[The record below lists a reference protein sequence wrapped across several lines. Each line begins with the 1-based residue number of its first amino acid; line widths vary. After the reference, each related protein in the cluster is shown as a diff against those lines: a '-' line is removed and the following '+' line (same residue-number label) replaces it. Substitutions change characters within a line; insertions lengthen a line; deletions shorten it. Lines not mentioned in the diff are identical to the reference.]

1 MTPKSTV
8 HVIQG
13 MQKDTSKSKLGK
25 EFAFDA
31 KNIRITAREGNTLL
45 TITNEKGTKD
55 CHGLFGY
62 YLGHCVLNNQL
73 VLFTTIPDAEINKD
87 LIFLYDSDF
96 RQTSLYNGNLN
107 FNLNNPLETLGVYEN
122 EDIQKV
128 YWVDGLNQPRVINI
142 AAKNE
147 IKEKW
152 NDSSFDF
159 IPELQLN
166 ETVDVEAI
174 SNSSMF
180 APGVIQY
187 AFSYYNKYGQ
197 ESNIFNTTPLCYL
210 AFNNRGASP
219 EEIIKDRAFKITV
232 SNLDTNFEYVR
243 IYSIHRTS
251 LDAVPTVKRVIDLPI
266 TIPEEYTDIRESV
279 TSYYIGNTN
288 KAYLKRKDVIAEGA
302 TNVDR
307 NHGKL
312 ISKIFTDITSENLNN
327 GVINTYRCPNTIRPT
342 DAFDIIIGRYENG
355 EFTEIEKVIKIE
367 DLRYIQYIEIIN
379 TINEK
384 GVSSYEIKSI
394 AKNDQSEPLPF
405 IVEYTIENSTIPNI
419 SYIDNGTLGETID
432 PTQLLYIGGEDIIAG
447 TITAKDNTLF
457 LGNIELKNLSVPT
470 SIKNNLSNVT
480 ILPLRRTEDIPIKD
494 DLFYSSE
501 YPLSNITSY
510 YRAGEHYRLGIQFQ
524 YKNGRW
530 SEPIFIADKTQGLQM
545 RPTIIDNTIYLPS
558 FDFEIPSEIREELYS
573 LGFKKMRGL
582 VVFPEPH
589 DRKVLL
595 QGMLCPTVFN
605 KKDREENS
613 PYAQS
618 SWFLRPFLFDT
629 TKDGLPI
636 SIDDSYFIKNNGNSL
651 EYEDNIEDINR
662 GAFLEF
668 RHGSSIIGSFKN
680 DLSIDGNRG
689 SEIQNGYEY
698 KIDQSILT
706 LHSPE
711 IELED
716 FNINSNN
723 NVQVRIVGI
732 INFTS
737 NYGDIDIQTKT
748 PTRNI
753 NALGFT
759 HRKISNILS
768 GDTSLVS
775 GLFYND
781 SSSESKETDRFYM
794 TYLWHRS
801 GSLNDDTSS
810 SDNQSGILLKKKISN
825 IKFSKYNTW
834 INYNKVWKS
843 FGGNS
848 IKSLANGISNIEKF
862 NSDQVSLLKLN
873 SGTGECFNYYGNID
887 SLLPSEEKFPIFYG
901 NDWANK
907 ELLEDDNKG
916 TEPVRMKYKSSPH
929 LVFKLNN
936 AVSGHEIVL
945 PNINGLNS
953 VDGNQI
959 TNTKNPLP
967 EYLGEEIKYR
977 TYVSTGTSGS
987 PTNMIDGDLWLKE
1000 ELVYYGYYPDIPPE
1014 EVEVG
1019 GGRFYITRLLKYT
1032 NGKWEDYIQQANKD
1046 KNIKAYYLENDFE
1059 ASLYYFNGRQA
1070 VATDDSAS
1078 NNYIYAFVWKFEKK
1092 VNITPP
1098 EVETITV
1105 SQDSIEKINL
1115 NYPYLYLAELYVDSN
1130 LMKSAFGGNSESAIK
1145 NNLWIPASKSIP
1157 INEGTLTYEYGDTR
1171 YQRYD
1176 CLKTYAFTPE
1186 DENQVIEIA
1195 SFMCETR
1202 VNMLGRYDKNIGNLS
1217 NLNADPTNFNLF
1229 NPVYSQKDNF
1239 FNYRILDSDIY
1250 KLDKFTNTITW
1261 SKEKYAGEDV
1271 DTWTN
1276 ITMASTLDLD
1286 GTKGKVNKLLTFKDQ
1301 IFAFQDKGISNILF
1315 NSRVQI
1321 PVSDGVPIEISNG
1334 MKVEG
1339 SRYISDNI
1347 GCQNKKSIVTTP
1359 SGVYFLDSES
1369 NGIYLLAD
1377 GLTNL
1382 STNKGFDIWTKE
1394 VSKDP
1399 SFKSF
1404 YDKNEK
1410 DVYFTTEK
1418 YCLGYSE
1425 KLGQFTSFY
1434 DYNDVETMFNV
1445 GTGFYSIKANSVGY
1459 QSIYQHSIGKYNEF
1473 YGEIKPYHLTIISND
1488 DPQVDKVFTN
1498 LDYRADFFD
1507 SNNNYL
1513 ENESFDTLE
1522 VWNEYQEGKETL
1534 KYSKFRPSNLKKK
1547 FRMWGANIPRDKKN
1561 KLDRMRNP
1569 WLYIKLSKEKP
1580 GTSKMELHDI
1590 VVKYFE

>member
-1 MTPKSTV
+1 MTPKATS

-73 VLFTTIPDAEINKD
+73 VLFTTIPDAEIDKD
-87 LIFLYDSDF
+87 HIFLYDSEF
-96 RQTSLYNGNLN
+96 NQTTLYSGNLN
-107 FNLNNPLETLGVYEN
+107 FSLDNPLETLGVYEN

-142 AAKNE
+142 AAKNK

-152 NDSSFDF
+152 NNTSFDF

-251 LDAVPTVKRVIDLPI
+251 FNAVPTVKRVIDLPI
-266 TIPEEYTDIRESV
+266 IIPTEEYITIKEQV
-279 TSYYIGNTN
+279 PYYKVGNEN
-288 KAYLKRKDVIAEGA
+288 KAYLKVKEGVHINSQIESYNGSLVSDV
-302 TNVDR
+302 
-307 NHGKL
+307 
-312 ISKIFTDITSENLNN
+312 FTEKNTVG
-327 GVINTYRCPNTIRPT
+327 GVTTYRCPSIFTLKE
-342 DAFDIIIGRYENG
+342 AFNIVIGSSEKG
-355 EFTEIEKVIKIE
+355 EFTNIEKTIKINSLE
-367 DLRYIQYIEIIN
+367 GIEYVESIYKISERE
-379 TINEK
+379 IK
-384 GVSSYEIKSI
+384 YYEIKKDYSW
-394 AKNDQSEPLPF
+394 DDPYF
-405 IVEYTIENSTIPNI
+405 IVEYEEKTNTIPSI
-419 SYIDNGTLGETID
+419 THIDNGTLGETID

-447 TITAKDNTLF
+447 TITQKDNTLF
-457 LGNIELKNLSVPT
+457 LGNIKLNNISLNQ
-470 SIKNNLSNVT
+470 SIKDSIQNNYNKLTTTKRYLQYNKDV
-480 ILPLRRTEDIPIKD
+480 DIYNDNIKTD
-494 DLFYSSE
+494 
-501 YPLSNITSY
+501 NTSY
-510 YRAGEHYRLGIQFQ
+510 FKSGELYRLGIQFQ
-524 YKNGRW
+524 HKNGKW
-530 SEPIFIADKTQGLQM
+530 SEPVYIGDIEQSTDNKPEYTNYG
-545 RPTIIDNTIYLPS
+545 IIDLPS
-558 FDFEIPSEIREELYS
+558 FSYELSESIKSELS
-573 LGFKKMRGL
+573 DLGFKKMRGL
-582 VVFPEPH
+582 AVFPEEQE
-589 DRKVLL
+589 RRIIA
-595 QGMLCPTVFN
+595 QGMLCPTLYN
-605 KKDREENS
+605 SENRENNN
-613 PYAQS
+613 PYSQS
-618 SWFLRPFLFDT
+618 SWFIRPNLPREISYNG
-629 TKDGLPI
+629 KDSFSEI
-636 SIDDSYFIKNNGNSL
+636 NNR
-651 EYEDNIEDINR
+651 DINE
-662 GAFLEF
+662 GAVIEF
-668 RHGSSIIGSFKN
+668 RHGFPLIGSEGEA
-680 DLSIDGNRG
+680 DRG
-689 SEIQNGYEY
+689 SEIQGIVDY
-698 KIDQSILT
+698 KVDQSILN
-706 LHSPE
+706 LYSPD
-711 IELED
+711 IE
-716 FNINSNN
+716 FSNN
-723 NVQVRIVGI
+723 TTTDSNVNMRIVGL

-737 NYGDIDIQTKT
+737 NYGDIEIQTKSS
-748 PTRNI
+748 P
-753 NALGFT
+753 
-759 HRKISNILS
+759 LS
-768 GDTSLVS
+768 GSAKGVDTKKITSENSGSRSLIS
-775 GLFYND
+775 GVFYEDKTTKDN
-781 SSSESKETDRFYM
+781 EGLRK
-794 TYLWHRS
+794 YLIYPWHRS
-801 GSLNDDTSS
+801 GSLNFDSS
-810 SDNQSGILLKKKISN
+810 KEANSKERSQSAVLKNKKISN
-825 IKFSKYNTW
+825 YKVSTFNTW
-834 INYNKVWKS
+834 FNKDNIWEAL
-843 FGGNS
+843 GGNS
-848 IKSLANGISNIEKF
+848 TSSFANGISEIKLVNT
-862 NSDQVSLLKLN
+862 DYVSLTKLDIFKDED
-873 SGTGECFNYYGNID
+873 SINYYGNID
-887 SLLPSEEKFPIFYG
+887 DLVTSRDPYYIYSSSLFDGELEAITVGTGEEEANLESFDPVRIKYKSAPHYVFSLLPNIRKHIILPTINNINSRNGEASELNLVLYNPYSDYQKIDYKQSQNPEKINIDETWLKPDTTYGTDYYEIFKRGYNSWIRVTG
-901 NDWANK
+901 SK
-907 ELLEDDNKG
+907 DNKG
-916 TEPVRMKYKSSPH
+916 RAYFINGTTIEIYVY
-929 LVFKLNN
+929 
-936 AVSGHEIVL
+936 VSG
-945 PNINGLNS
+945 NINMWKYEKSHNS
-953 VDGNQI
+953 HY
-959 TNTKNPLP
+959 
-967 EYLGEEIKYR
+967 EYEE
-977 TYVSTGTSGS
+977 
-987 PTNMIDGDLWLKE
+987 NKE
-1000 ELVYYGYYPDIPPE
+1000 
-1014 EVEVG
+1014 
-1019 GGRFYITRLLKYT
+1019 
-1032 NGKWEDYIQQANKD
+1032 
-1046 KNIKAYYLENDFE
+1046 
-1059 ASLYYFNGRQA
+1059 SL
-1070 VATDDSAS
+1070 
-1078 NNYIYAFVWKFEKK
+1078 I
-1092 VNITPP
+1092 
-1098 EVETITV
+1098 
-1105 SQDSIEKINL
+1105 SQDSIEIDVE
-1115 NYPYLYLAELYVDSN
+1115 YPYLFIAELYRNSN
-1130 LMKSAFGGNSESAIK
+1130 FISNAFGGQTEEAIK
-1145 NNLWIPASKSIP
+1145 NNLWLPASQSVSINSNS
-1157 INEGTLTYEYGDTR
+1157 IIYEYGDTR

-1186 DENQVIEIA
+1186 DENQVVEIA

-1261 SKEKYAGEDV
+1261 SKEKFAGEDV

-1347 GCQNKKSIVTTP
+1347 GCQNKNSIVTTP

-1410 DVYFTTEK
+1410 DIYFTTEK

-1434 DYNDVETMFNV
+1434 DYTDVETMFNI
-1445 GTGFYSIKANSVGY
+1445 GTGFYSIKADNVGD
-1459 QSIYQHSIGKYNEF
+1459 QSIYQHSVGNYNEF
-1473 YGEIKPYHLTIISND
+1473 YGEIKPYHLTIISNE

-1522 VWNEYQEGKETL
+1522 VWNEYQRGKETL

-1569 WLYIKLSKEKP
+1569 WLYIKLSKETP